1 MFTEADVHIQNTV
14 IYNLKQLYP
23 RATIIGE
30 EDEVADKIKKKAP
43 YVEPDQLD
51 VNHVSR
57 ELLLNNYV
65 RQQKNGYRRYLKD
78 MEQIYG
84 VATPQQERD

>member
-1 MFTEADVHIQNTV
+1 MHIQNTV

-30 EDEVADKIKKKAP
+30 EDEVVDKVKHKPP

-65 RQQKNGYRRYLKD
+65 R
-78 MEQIYG
+78 
-84 VATPQQERD
+84 

>member
-1 MFTEADVHIQNTV
+1 VVGQVT
-14 IYNLKQLYP
+14 P
-23 RATIIGE
+23 
-30 EDEVADKIKKKAP
+30 KAP

-65 RQQKNGYRRYLKD
+65 KQQKCGYRRYLQD

-84 VATPQQERD
+84 MATP